1 MADNSLWP
9 KQVSFK
15 TCIIAVV
22 VCVALALGIN
32 HYLINQSFGTE
43 STPLG
48 IDTLAEK
55 VRSELENLET
65 WRQSNGKAALFE
77 LKDFDLEVS
86 FVVKKSRKVK
96 GDLEAEVITVGGEAE
111 HSKEATQKVVLHMG
125 VIPAESVKIAPAS
138 RIDVPPDAVHIPVH

>member
-1 MADNSLWP
+1 MADDSPWP
-9 KQVSFK
+9 KQVSFT
-15 TCIIAVV
+15 TCIIAVIV
-22 VCVALALGIN
+22 FVALALGID
-32 HYLINQSFGTE
+32 HCLINPSHEAE

-48 IDTLAEK
+48 IDVLAEK
-55 VRSELENLET
+55 VRFELEKLET

-86 FVVKKSRKVK
+86 FVVKKSKKVK

-125 VIPAESVKIAPAS
+125 VIPAETVKIAPAS
-138 RIDVPPDAVHIPVH
+138 HIDVPPDAVRIPVH